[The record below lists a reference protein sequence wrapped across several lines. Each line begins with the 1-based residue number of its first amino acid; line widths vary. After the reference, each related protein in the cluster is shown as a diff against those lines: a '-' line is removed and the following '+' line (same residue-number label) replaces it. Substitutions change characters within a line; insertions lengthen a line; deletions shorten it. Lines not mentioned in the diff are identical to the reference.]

1 MRILMVCLGNIC
13 RSPMAQAIME
23 SLVREKGL
31 DWIIDSAGTNG
42 LHDGESPD
50 VRAIEEIKRRGL
62 KIGQQRSR
70 KIQKSDGENFD
81 LILTMDY
88 YILNECKKIFANKP
102 HLKIECIMNFVSPSE
117 VVEDPYYDGSFDKA
131 FDKIESGCRAILH
144 RYLKHY

>member
-1 MRILMVCLGNIC
+1 MVCLGNIC

-70 KIQKSDGENFD
+70 KIQKSDGEKFD
-81 LILTMDY
+81 LFLTMDY
-88 YILNECKKIFANKP
+88 YILKKNQKLMI
-102 HLKIECIMNFVSPSE
+102 H
-117 VVEDPYYDGSFDKA
+117 
-131 FDKIESGCRAILH
+131 
-144 RYLKHY
+144 